1 MALELG
7 LVIVPVNFSGG
18 LPTEPVSE
26 DKIEFPIAQTGQ
38 PYRFGKPLLP
48 EYLERLPYGDRRRVV
63 LDAINRIAPEHPAPN
78 APREDFQEE
87 VDTLMT
93 APPALDEI
101 NATLLSVLRHLQAPH
116 EDVQLL
122 LEAIEQG
129 APVKLEE
136 DASRR
141 AWLEA
146 FRHRFDQKS

>member
-1 MALELG
+1 
-7 LVIVPVNFSGG
+7 
-18 LPTEPVSE
+18 
-26 DKIEFPIAQTGQ
+26 
-38 PYRFGKPLLP
+38 
-48 EYLERLPYGDRRRVV
+48 
-63 LDAINRIAPEHPAPN
+63 
-78 APREDFQEE
+78 
-87 VDTLMT
+87 
-93 APPALDEI
+93 
-101 NATLLSVLRHLQAPH
+101 HLQAPH

>member
-1 MALELG
+1 MR
-7 LVIVPVNFSGG
+7 FSTQH
-18 LPTEPVSE
+18 PSTQHP
-26 DKIEFPIAQTGQ
+26 
-38 PYRFGKPLLP
+38 
-48 EYLERLPYGDRRRVV
+48 
-63 LDAINRIAPEHPAPN
+63 APEHPAPN